1 VSKLRPNGTCGPGQ
15 SFNPFPFQ
23 MGLIDATPG
32 FAWADEKPGL
42 GNSPSRWNFRRFFSP
57 CDP

>member
-1 VSKLRPNGTCGPGQ
+1 
-15 SFNPFPFQ
+15 